1 MATIKV
7 PPIVPSPAEDCEQL
21 RKAFQGW
28 GTNELLIIAILAHRT
43 AAQRRAIRT
52 AYAQTYGEELL
63 KSLDDEISGDFER
76 AVVLW
81 TMDPE
86 ERDAQL
92 ANEAV
97 RKWSQSNLLVLLE
110 IGCTRRSEDL
120 YQVRRA
126 YHERYKLSLEEDV
139 AAHTSGDFRKL
150 LVPLVSAYRYEGLEV
165 DQKLA
170 KSEAKLL
177 HEKITEKAYGND
189 ELIRIITTRSKAQ
202 LTATFNQ
209 YHNEFRKP
217 INKNLKSDH
226 QNEFLAALRAVI
238 RCITCPEKYFAKVIR
253 NAIDGLGTDENALT
267 RVITTRADVDLKV
280 IEEAYYKRTS
290 VRLGHAIKGDTSGD
304 YKDILIALL
313 GHDDV

>member
-1 MATIKV
+1 MATLKV
-7 PPIVPSPAEDCEQL
+7 PATVPSPAEDCEQL

-28 GTNELLIIAILAHRT
+28 GTNERLIIAILAHRT
-43 AAQRRAIRT
+43 TAQRRAIRT
-52 AYAQTYGEELL
+52 TYAQTYGEELL

-81 TMDPE
+81 TMDPA

-92 ANEAV
+92 GNEAV
-97 RKWSQSNLLVLLE
+97 RRWSQSNLVLVE
-110 IGCTRRSEDL
+110 IGCTRSSEDL

-126 YHERYKLSLEEDV
+126 YHERYKRSLEEDV

-165 DQKLA
+165 DEKLA

-177 HEKITEKAYGND
+177 HEKITEKAYSND

-209 YHNEFRKP
+209 YHNEFGNP
-217 INKNLKSDH
+217 INKDLKSDH
-226 QNEFLAALRAVI
+226 QNDFLAALRAVI
-238 RCITCPEKYFAKVIR
+238 RCISCPEKYFAKVIR
-253 NAIDGLGTDENALT
+253 KAIDGLGTDENALT
-267 RVITTRADVDLKV
+267 RVITTRADIDLKV

-290 VRLGHAIKGDTSGD
+290 VPLDRAIKGDTSGD
-304 YKDILIALL
+304 YEDILIALL
-313 GHDDV
+313 GHGDV